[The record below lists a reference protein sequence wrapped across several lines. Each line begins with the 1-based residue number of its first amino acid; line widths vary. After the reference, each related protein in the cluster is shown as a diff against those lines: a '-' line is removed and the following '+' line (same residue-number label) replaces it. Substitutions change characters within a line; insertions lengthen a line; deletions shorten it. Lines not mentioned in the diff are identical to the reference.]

1 MPEQEVQE
9 IEELRSRYE
18 TLRDKKTKAETL
30 LSSANQELERLKAE
44 AKAQYGTSDLAE
56 LETKLSQMEEENLK
70 LRKEYQKLLDKI
82 DIGLRAVEDTN

>member
-30 LSSANQELERLKAE
+30 LSSANKELERLKAE

>member
-44 AKAQYGTSDLAE
+44 AHAQYGTSDLAE
-56 LETKLSQMEEENLK
+56 LETKLSQMEDENLK

-82 DIGLRAVEDTN
+82 ETGLRGVEDSN

>member
-44 AKAQYGTSDLAE
+44 ALAQYGTSDLAE

>member
-1 MPEQEVQE
+1 MPEQVQE

-30 LSSANQELERLKAE
+30 LHSANKELERLKAE
-44 AKAQYGTSDLAE
+44 AHAQYGTSDLAE
-56 LETKLSQMEEENLK
+56 LEAKLTQMEDENLK

-82 DIGLRAVEDTN
+82 ETGLRDVEDTN